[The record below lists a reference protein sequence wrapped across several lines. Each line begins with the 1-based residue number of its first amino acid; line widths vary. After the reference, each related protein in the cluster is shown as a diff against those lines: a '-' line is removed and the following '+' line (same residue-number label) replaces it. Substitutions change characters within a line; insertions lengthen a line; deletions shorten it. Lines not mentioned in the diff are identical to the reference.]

1 MTFQIPFLYV
11 NLLALCAFVLMF
23 FIFLAAKKT
32 PEMQAFLALMFTCV
46 LWTAGSIFMRL
57 QLWPSMHFWYYVSLL
72 AIFSMEAVF
81 YVFLTVFSRQKGKL
95 LALVFCAA
103 TVALYPGTLS
113 GYYLPPPEPVLQPDG
128 SMVYVYHADYLPMVL
143 PCLLFVAIIIA
154 STLLL
159 MKMKR
164 EQGAHSSG
172 VWLLFWGGLII
183 LAGNLMQIFIPGN
196 TFPFDTL
203 SGVFFAALV
212 MLALYR
218 RRMFRMTL
226 VASRGLLMVIV
237 ASVCAVLG
245 AFFVDP
251 AYRFFTESVGLDF
264 QLAMT
269 AVSVLLAIM
278 MSLSYAM
285 VRRMIDA
292 LFIREQQQ
300 NRLVKSFSDEVTQS
314 LSTGDIMAK
323 LAAVIDRELPVAQ
336 IYVCLAEEE
345 GFVSRYSS
353 NPLVPT
359 SFTIDR
365 ESPKVRYLQEQ
376 EPYLIMREYYA
387 SVHAISDWAEEKELF
402 QRLQIDCI
410 AALRDGQN
418 VVGLV
423 MLAAKDHR
431 RPFHAAETSF
441 LQTVCS
447 IASIAVKNAGL
458 YEKMFREARIDALTG
473 AYNYRYFVER
483 LEEEYHACRSS
494 CLTLMYIDVDDFK
507 LYNQLY
513 GVKAGDAALRSICEA
528 INMVAM
534 GENGTVFRTSGKVFA
549 LLLPHQDA
557 NRASTLAKEIRRRIG
572 EINDKSGRVNQK
584 QLSVSVGI
592 CSAPY
597 AASSARELMD
607 NADLATYNA
616 KRGGKDQTAIFRG
629 AQDLKPVHLAE
640 RTDAIVGRIER
651 GNAEYRS
658 MLSMISALTA
668 AIDAKDHYTYDH
680 SQNVARYAA
689 NLAVAAGLNED
700 QVRTIYA
707 GGLLHDIGKIS
718 IPENILNKSGRLTD
732 EEYAIMKGHVNN
744 SIEMIRHLPEMDYL
758 IPAALGHHE
767 RWDGRGY
774 PRGLAGE
781 EIPVSARCLAIAD
794 VFDAMTTDRPYR
806 KGLSIDYAV
815 QELEKGAGTQF
826 DPKLAMIFAQ
836 LIRDREIPL
845 SAQLEARTLIQP
857 ASLQVRED
865 PHRDEAKELRPVS
878 VQDDE
883 VKAATSAPQKLPES
897 LAETVKESGKP
908 VQSQPPVMEQPAA
921 QETPELPAVL
931 QTAPPSAAVPEE
943 VPAPVT
949 EPVQEEPDQV
959 EAEEEIFVELQPQS
973 PGPPPGD
980 QDPLPEQIY
989 LWDSEPEAMVQQA
1002 SESAPA
1008 VSSKIET
1015 VIAPPI
1021 IKASAPEQNP
1031 RAHAQQMLQSASLQ
1045 QIQEILRTLQ
1055 VLQAQDP
1062 SRTIQTGNSS
1072 ITENHC

>member
-95 LALVFCAA
+95 LAIVLCAA

-154 STLLL
+154 STHLL

-237 ASVCAVLG
+237 AGVCAVLG

-251 AYRFFTESVGLDF
+251 AYRFFTESVGMDF
-264 QLAMT
+264 QMAMT
-269 AVSVLLAIM
+269 AVSVLLAIL
-278 MSLSYAM
+278 MSLSYAL

-300 NRLVKSFSDEVTQS
+300 NKLVKSFSDDVTQS

-336 IYVCLAEEE
+336 IYVCLAEEN
-345 GFVSRYSS
+345 GFVARYSS

-359 SFTIDR
+359 SFCIDR
-365 ESPKVRYLQEQ
+365 ESPKVRYLREQ

-387 SVHAISDWAEEKELF
+387 SVHAISDWAEERELF

-410 AALRDGQN
+410 AALRDGQQ
-418 VVGLV
+418 VVGMVLV
-423 MLAAKDHR
+423 AAKDHR

-473 AYNYRYFVER
+473 AYNYR
-483 LEEEYHACRSS
+483 
-494 CLTLMYIDVDDFK
+494 
-507 LYNQLY
+507 
-513 GVKAGDAALRSICEA
+513 
-528 INMVAM
+528 
-534 GENGTVFRTSGKVFA
+534 
-549 LLLPHQDA
+549 
-557 NRASTLAKEIRRRIG
+557 
-572 EINDKSGRVNQK
+572 
-584 QLSVSVGI
+584 
-592 CSAPY
+592 
-597 AASSARELMD
+597 
-607 NADLATYNA
+607 
-616 KRGGKDQTAIFRG
+616 
-629 AQDLKPVHLAE
+629 
-640 RTDAIVGRIER
+640 
-651 GNAEYRS
+651 
-658 MLSMISALTA
+658 
-668 AIDAKDHYTYDH
+668 
-680 SQNVARYAA
+680 
-689 NLAVAAGLNED
+689 
-700 QVRTIYA
+700 
-707 GGLLHDIGKIS
+707 
-718 IPENILNKSGRLTD
+718 
-732 EEYAIMKGHVNN
+732 
-744 SIEMIRHLPEMDYL
+744 
-758 IPAALGHHE
+758 
-767 RWDGRGY
+767 
-774 PRGLAGE
+774 
-781 EIPVSARCLAIAD
+781 
-794 VFDAMTTDRPYR
+794 
-806 KGLSIDYAV
+806 
-815 QELEKGAGTQF
+815 
-826 DPKLAMIFAQ
+826 
-836 LIRDREIPL
+836 
-845 SAQLEARTLIQP
+845 
-857 ASLQVRED
+857 
-865 PHRDEAKELRPVS
+865 
-878 VQDDE
+878 
-883 VKAATSAPQKLPES
+883 
-897 LAETVKESGKP
+897 
-908 VQSQPPVMEQPAA
+908 
-921 QETPELPAVL
+921 
-931 QTAPPSAAVPEE
+931 
-943 VPAPVT
+943 
-949 EPVQEEPDQV
+949 
-959 EAEEEIFVELQPQS
+959 
-973 PGPPPGD
+973 
-980 QDPLPEQIY
+980 
-989 LWDSEPEAMVQQA
+989 
-1002 SESAPA
+1002 
-1008 VSSKIET
+1008 
-1015 VIAPPI
+1015 
-1021 IKASAPEQNP
+1021 
-1031 RAHAQQMLQSASLQ
+1031 
-1045 QIQEILRTLQ
+1045 
-1055 VLQAQDP
+1055 
-1062 SRTIQTGNSS
+1062 
-1072 ITENHC
+1072 